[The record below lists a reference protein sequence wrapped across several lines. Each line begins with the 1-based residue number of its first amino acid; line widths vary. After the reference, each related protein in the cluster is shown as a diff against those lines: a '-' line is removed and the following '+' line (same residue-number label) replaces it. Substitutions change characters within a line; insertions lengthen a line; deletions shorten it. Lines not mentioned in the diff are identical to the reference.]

1 MIRLQRD
8 QYERR
13 LLALARALTIG
24 AAYVS
29 AIPITGLTSSFVAI
43 FTSLLPFDLIVASA
57 RPPVGPAEWKHLL
70 SVLRPR
76 ILSTANTLV
85 QGVAL
90 GAVFGVLAVLGLPRP
105 VGAVLTAGLS
115 YTWAFNTP
123 HVISPYVALIS
134 GLALYER
141 LAALEAVQTV
151 RIAGEIGHVIVTF
164 GSGTFLA
171 LIAGWGVGLVT
182 GSVTRLFLSRPYRSL
197 RSSAYEPPIEKRPF
211 NEVLRVGEQ
220 AALVTLRVEEGAPV
234 AHRTLAETNLREK
247 WHTTVLLIRR
257 GPEEQALPKGSALLL
272 PGDELLLITAR
283 DQLGKLYEQFRPPK
297 PSTGGTAAVL

>member
-1 MIRLQRD
+1 M
-8 QYERR
+8 
-13 LLALARALTIG
+13 ALARALTIG
-24 AAYVS
+24 AAYV
-29 AIPITGLTSSFVAI
+29 AVIPITGLTSSFVAI

-70 SVLRPR
+70 SALRPR
-76 ILSTANTLV
+76 VLSTANTLL

-90 GAVFGVLAVLGLPRP
+90 GALFGVLAVLGLPRAA
-105 VGAVLTAGLS
+105 GAVLTAGLS

-141 LAALEAVQTV
+141 LAALEAVETV
-151 RIAGEIGHVIVTF
+151 RIAGEIGQVIVTF
-164 GSGTFLA
+164 GGGTFLA
-171 LIAGWGVGLVT
+171 LVAGWVVGLLT

-197 RSSAYEPPIEKRPF
+197 RSSAYEPPMEKRPF
-211 NEVLRVGEQ
+211 NEVLRVGER

-234 AHRTLAETNLREK
+234 AHRTLAETNLRDR

-257 GPEEQALPKGSALLL
+257 ESGEQALPKGSAILL
-272 PGDELLLITAR
+272 PGDELLLLTAR
-283 DQLGKLYEQFRPPK
+283 DQLQQLYEQFQSPK
-297 PSTGGTAAVL
+297 PAVAVEA